1 MRVTYENFCS
11 YVNKYNKEALE
22 KVKKAYEYAYKMH
35 EGQYRKSGEPYIIHP
50 LHVAYILAEMD
61 ADADTLCAGLLH
73 DVLEDTNTTKEDL
86 INLFG
91 EDVATLVEGVT
102 NITDL
107 NFSSKQEQR
116 FANERKIINTLTT
129 DVRIIVIKLA
139 DRLHNM
145 RTLKFMSEEKQ
156 KEKSLET
163 LEVFAPLAYELGI
176 SQIKRELEDLA
187 LMYLDKKKYKEIE
200 KNRDQIIKESKY
212 AIDEMVDNISNALKE
227 KEIKFEI
234 ITRIMGVYSIYRRT
248 LDGQNITSIH
258 DLLSIRIIVKDIDDC
273 YKALGV
279 VHSRYLPINE
289 KFKDYICRPK
299 SNMYQALHTTVFAT
313 YGDWLVKFLI
323 RTEDME
329 KVAMNG
335 LPSYWNLYKGE
346 ARIRMQKDLQE
357 RYEFMK
363 SLSEISGEFNDNQN
377 FLVEVKRKIL
387 TDNKVFVYTTRGA
400 VVELPPNATVLD
412 FAYKIHTELGDNMT
426 GAIVNGKYVT
436 SDYKLYNGDRITIL
450 TK

>member
-1 MRVTYENFCS
+1 MRVTYESFCS
-11 YVNKYNKEALE
+11 YVNKYNKDALE
-22 KVKKAYEYAYKMH
+22 KVKRAYGYAYKMH

-50 LHVAYILAEMD
+50 LNVAYILAEMD

-73 DVLEDTNTTKEDL
+73 DVLEDTNTTKEEL

-116 FANERKIINTLTT
+116 FANERKIINSLTT

-163 LEVFAPLAYELGI
+163 LEVFASLAYELGI

-212 AIDEMVDNISNALKE
+212 AIDEMVNNITNALKE

-248 LDGQNITSIH
+248 LEGQSITSIH